1 MSLFS
6 AAILLFFVMDP
17 IGNIPLFLA
26 AIRPVTPERRLR
38 VVVQMAFGK
47 YDSADWKT
55 DCMMQC
61 LFADHDF
68 GAATAYID
76 NKCDAL
82 VRG

>member
-1 MSLFS
+1 VI
-6 AAILLFFVMDP
+6 ADEVVHEVGNETNCICEFFW
-17 IGNIPLFLA
+17 A
-26 AIRPVTPERRLR
+26 RR
-38 VVVQMAFGK
+38 VVVKMAFGK